1 MIANIG
7 QKVKVKIFLLFF
19 LKIFYNLSNSVFIS
33 TTLLFY
39 LLFIQ
44 KLNAVKNTTID
55 LKSIGF
61 FCENYQDLFVE
72 QPLQKNHH
80 LGK

>member
-33 TTLLFY
+33 PTLLFC

-44 KLNAVKNTTID
+44 KLNAVKNTTVD
-55 LKSIGF
+55 LKSIV

>member
-1 MIANIG
+1 MPLKTQQLI
-7 QKVKVKIFLLFF
+7 QKVLV
-19 LKIFYNLSNSVFIS
+19 
-33 TTLLFY
+33 
-39 LLFIQ
+39 
-44 KLNAVKNTTID
+44 
-55 LKSIGF
+55 